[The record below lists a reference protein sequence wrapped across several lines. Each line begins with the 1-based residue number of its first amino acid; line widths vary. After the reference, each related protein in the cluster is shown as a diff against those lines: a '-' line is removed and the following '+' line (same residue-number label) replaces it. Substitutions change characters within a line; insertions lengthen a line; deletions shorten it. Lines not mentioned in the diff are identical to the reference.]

1 VDHPFA
7 NLEDFASRPAVVT
20 PAGEVVSYAD
30 LAARADALAAPM
42 RACRGLLALEAAN
55 DLDPLLAFVGAC
67 RAGCPVMLLGP
78 GDLDANPHLRERFR
92 PDHEYRRHDGDG
104 WKLTGGGGPAADDLH
119 PDLAVLLSTSGST
132 GSAKLV
138 RLSAGNIVANARSIA
153 EYLGIDGRERA
164 ITALPMQYSFG
175 MSIVTS
181 HLMAGASLVLTDR
194 SVLDACFWDVFRAHG
209 CTSFSGVPRTFEIL
223 RQNGVLE
230 RDLPGLRTVTQ
241 AGGRL
246 APEHVRAVGDW
257 AASQG
262 ARFFVMYGQTE
273 AAPRMSYLPP
283 ERLHDGADCIGMA
296 IPGGELLLRDDD
308 GAVIDTPDTPGE
320 LCYRGPNVMMGYAA
334 HRADFARGAELDE
347 LRTGDIARR
356 RLDGLFRIVGRA
368 SRFVKI
374 VGLRVGLDDVEALL
388 RREGVAA
395 CVAGDDTRVVAA
407 VEDGARDTD
416 ALKADLVA
424 RLHLPATAVEV
435 VHFPQLPVLPSGK
448 PDYKAVLA
456 AGAGADH
463 DTGAVDLRARLASI
477 LHRDHLEDHET
488 FMSAGGDSL
497 SYVEGALVVEAH
509 FGRAVTGW
517 EHRPMA
523 DLCGGDID
531 VVEAEHRD
539 GGRLDPLLVSRALA
553 IALALTSH
561 AFLRFGIWRHL
572 PQDLRMIT
580 RVATPAFLII
590 FGLGLARAYLGRPEG
605 RRPGFIL
612 RRSWPKIITIY
623 AAIVMIQTCAVL
635 GRNTP
640 WAESWKGL
648 LFMDA
653 GVFVDILALYC
664 SLYLLA
670 PLLVAAA
677 ERWRAPAVAVMFAIP
692 WAAWPLLT
700 RMESPGYFISY
711 LTGMGGAVG
720 PSVLHATSFVL
731 LGYCLGAVGR
741 RRSVAAVGAA
751 ALAAGIGVAT
761 AYAMGREPADLVQGL
776 ASMELRR
783 QNHPFYAAYGALG
796 SLAILGLGA
805 LLVRT
810 QPWSRWRLPFALGAN
825 SIFAFAVGNMMLN
838 LVTSQVLPLP
848 AGLAAWVVFLTVIT
862 LLTDDV
868 MRPRPRFFGHAATLL
883 RGGMTGL
890 LGLSRRVP
898 APVPRP
904 RRR

>member
-181 HLMAGASLVLTDR
+181 HLTAGASLVLTDR

-257 AASQG
+257 AAGQG

-424 RLHLPATAVEV
+424 RLHLPATAVGWCTSRSCRSC
-435 VHFPQLPVLPSGK
+435 PAASPITRRCWPPVRAPITTPGRWTCARGWRPSCIATTSRTTRRSC
-448 PDYKAVLA
+448 P
-456 AGAGADH
+456 
-463 DTGAVDLRARLASI
+463 
-477 LHRDHLEDHET
+477 
-488 FMSAGGDSL
+488 
-497 SYVEGALVVEAH
+497 
-509 FGRAVTGW
+509 RAVT
-517 EHRPMA
+517 R
-523 DLCGGDID
+523 
-531 VVEAEHRD
+531 
-539 GGRLDPLLVSRALA
+539 S
-553 IALALTSH
+553 
-561 AFLRFGIWRHL
+561 
-572 PQDLRMIT
+572 
-580 RVATPAFLII
+580 AT
-590 FGLGLARAYLGRPEG
+590 
-605 RRPGFIL
+605 
-612 RRSWPKIITIY
+612 
-623 AAIVMIQTCAVL
+623 
-635 GRNTP
+635 
-640 WAESWKGL
+640 
-648 LFMDA
+648 
-653 GVFVDILALYC
+653 
-664 SLYLLA
+664 
-670 PLLVAAA
+670 
-677 ERWRAPAVAVMFAIP
+677 WRAP
-692 WAAWPLLT
+692 
-700 RMESPGYFISY
+700 S
-711 LTGMGGAVG
+711 
-720 PSVLHATSFVL
+720 
-731 LGYCLGAVGR
+731 
-741 RRSVAAVGAA
+741 
-751 ALAAGIGVAT
+751 
-761 AYAMGREPADLVQGL
+761 
-776 ASMELRR
+776 
-783 QNHPFYAAYGALG
+783 
-796 SLAILGLGA
+796 
-805 LLVRT
+805 
-810 QPWSRWRLPFALGAN
+810 
-825 SIFAFAVGNMMLN
+825 
-838 LVTSQVLPLP
+838 
-848 AGLAAWVVFLTVIT
+848 
-862 LLTDDV
+862 
-868 MRPRPRFFGHAATLL
+868 
-883 RGGMTGL
+883 
-890 LGLSRRVP
+890 LSRRTSDAPSPAGSTVP
-898 APVPRP
+898 WPISAAATSTWWRP
-904 RRR
+904 NTATAAGSTRCWCPGPWPSPWP